1 MHGLRYIPRHS
12 RRIDISC
19 AEPGPFFNLPKT
31 VASGVSSLGQ
41 RRVLPS
47 CYIFRKNLQALSQKK
62 SGGTDKKGKTREDLM
77 VKATWAQKR
86 PWSQDSS
93 WSPLRCAAGPGYCL
107 CIKLYLLNM
116 RLCEGRV
123 LLYKSCQEKTCDVS
137 SSSRSVCR
145 RCSDTDSISNNQQKY
160 LDTQR
165 KYFSATA
172 DVHFDTK
179 IVNLVIMK
187 FKMSR

>member
-1 MHGLRYIPRHS
+1 MESQVSVR
-12 RRIDISC
+12 
-19 AEPGPFFNLPKT
+19 
-31 VASGVSSLGQ
+31 GVFAFL
-41 RRVLPS
+41 L
-47 CYIFRKNLQALSQKK
+47 FRTETGSFLEKA
-62 SGGTDKKGKTREDLM
+62 GGTDKKWKRQYPGRFWWSN
-77 VKATWAQKR
+77 VKATRAQKR

-93 WSPLRCAAGPGYCL
+93 WSPLRCAARPGYCL

-172 DVHFDTK
+172 DVHLDTK
-179 IVNLVIMK
+179 IVNLLIMI
-187 FKMSR
+187 FKM

>member
-19 AEPGPFFNLPKT
+19 AGPGPFFNLSKT

-47 CYIFRKNLQALSQKK
+47 CYLEFRNLVERTKK
-62 SGGTDKKGKTREDLM
+62 VKILM
-77 VKATWAQKR
+77 LKATRAQKR

-107 CIKLYLLNM
+107 SIKLYLLNM
-116 RLCEGRV
+116 RLLCEGRV

-160 LDTQR
+160 LDTHTQR

-172 DVHFDTK
+172 DVHLDTK
-179 IVNLVIMK
+179 IVNLVIMI
-187 FKMSR
+187 FKM